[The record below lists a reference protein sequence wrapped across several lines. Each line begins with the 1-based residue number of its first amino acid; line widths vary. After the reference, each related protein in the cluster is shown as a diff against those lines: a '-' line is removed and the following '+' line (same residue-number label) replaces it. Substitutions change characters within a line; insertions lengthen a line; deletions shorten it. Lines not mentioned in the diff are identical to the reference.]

1 MIFDILNIY
10 IYYIIW
16 YYIYISSYFLKLC
29 NFHLRWLKYM
39 EILVSENIF
48 QITVKA
54 NIWKQVLEFS
64 YFSPQY
70 YWDLTDILLGFI
82 YNQIWLGLI
91 LLIHFGFNEVTWF
104 IQVQLPGNHLIY
116 LELTHQHI
124 DIFGSKLFCF
134 LEDYL

>member
-64 YFSPQY
+64 YFSLQY

-104 IQVQLPGNHLIY
+104 IQVQLPGNHCFTPY
-116 LELTHQHI
+116 LPRINPPAHWHI
-124 DIFGSKLFCF
+124 WQ
-134 LEDYL
+134 